1 MVKLF
6 ILHLNLIVMLNIT
19 HKSIDSKIDK
29 TRYSIFQRL
38 DERSISQTL
47 LRLLCVVAI
56 VGVLSLFLPW
66 TQNIRAK
73 GYVSALNPYDKPQAI
88 QSLIDGRIVN
98 WYVQEGALVN
108 AGDTILRIEESKEAY
123 LDPEILSRTR
133 SQIDAKQES
142 VNAYKSKV
150 LNLKEQAAAIQQNR
164 DVKLEQN
171 EIKINQVKLKIQSDS
186 LALVAADIDRQ
197 NSKKQYDRTNELYQK
212 GIKSLT
218 EVELKDLKWQKAQA
232 KYLDIQNKITN
243 YQNDIDNLKAN
254 AFSIKNEVNE
264 KLAKIN
270 SDIQS
275 TNSLQYNSLG
285 DVNKLE
291 SQFNQYEVRSNA
303 YFITS
308 PIRGTITRALRIGI
322 GEFIKAGEDLI
333 TIIPEEY
340 ELAVEMYV
348 RPVDMPLMKKGQQ
361 VRIMF
366 DGWPALIFAGWPD
379 NSYGTF
385 SGEVFAI
392 DKFISKNGMYR
403 ILVVESDKLQKW
415 PEQLRIGGGANALVL
430 LNKVRLY
437 YEVWRQL
444 NGFPSDYYQYE
455 IKADKKLKA
464 PIKKIK

>member
-1 MVKLF
+1 
-6 ILHLNLIVMLNIT
+6 MLNIAQ
-19 HKSIDSKIDK
+19 KSIDDKIDK
-29 TRYSIFQRL
+29 SRYSAFRRL

-47 LRLLCVVAI
+47 LRLLAVVAI
-56 VGVLSLFLPW
+56 VGILALFLPW
-66 TQNIRAK
+66 TQNIRSK

-88 QSLIDGRIVN
+88 QSLIDGKIVK
-98 WYVQEGALVN
+98 WFVQEGASVN

-123 LDPEILSRTR
+123 LDPEILTRTR
-133 SQIDAKQES
+133 SQIEAKEES
-142 VNAYKSKV
+142 VNAYKIKV
-150 LNLKEQAAAIQQNR
+150 QNLKEQAAAIAQNR
-164 DVKLEQN
+164 DVKLQQN

-186 LALVAADIDRQ
+186 LALVAADIDQQ
-197 NSKKQYDRTNELYQK
+197 NSKKQYDRTNELYKK

-232 KYLDIQNKITN
+232 KYLDIQNKMSN
-243 YQNDIDNLKAN
+243 YQNDINNLSAN
-254 AFSIKNEVNE
+254 AFAIKNEVNE

-275 TNSLQYNSLG
+275 TNSLQYNSVG
-285 DVNKLE
+285 EVNKLE
-291 SQFNQYEVRSNA
+291 SKYNQYEVRSNA
-303 YFITS
+303 YYITS
-308 PIRGTITRALRIGI
+308 PIKGTITKAMRIGI
-322 GEFIKAGEDLI
+322 GEYIKAGEDI
-333 TIIPEEY
+333 ISIIPEEY

-348 RPVDMPLMKKGQQ
+348 RPMDMPLMKRGQQ

-379 NSYGTF
+379 NSFGTF

-392 DKFISKNGMYR
+392 DQFISKNGMYR
-403 ILVVESDKLQKW
+403 ILVVESEELQKW

-444 NGFPSDYYQYE
+444 NGFPADYYQDE